1 MFITLGG
8 AMRKP
13 RGWGGPEPSGYETWQ
28 GGPAGGGGG
37 GPLRVWVRG
46 SVFALGL
53 GVAWGA
59 VEVLEF
65 FEVHP
70 ADAGGFDG

>member
-13 RGWGGPEPSGYETWQ
+13 RGGGVPEGQ
-28 GGPAGGGGG
+28 AVL
-37 GPLRVWVRG
+37 PLRVWVRG

-65 FEVHP
+65 FEGQP

>member
-13 RGWGGPEPSGYETWQ
+13 RGWGGPEGQ
-28 GGPAGGGGG
+28 AAL
-37 GPLRVWVRG
+37 PLRVWVRG

>member
-13 RGWGGPEPSGYETWQ
+13 RGGGVPEGQ
-28 GGPAGGGGG
+28 AVL
-37 GPLRVWVRG
+37 PLRVGGWG
-46 SVFALGL
+46 SVFALGF

-70 ADAGGFDG
+70 ADACGFDG

>member
-1 MFITLGG
+1 MTLRVHY
-8 AMRKP
+8 A
-13 RGWGGPEPSGYETWQ
+13 GWCDAQAAGLGGGPEGQ
-28 GGPAGGGGG
+28 AAL
-37 GPLRVWVRG
+37 PLRVWVRG
-46 SVFALGL
+46 SVFALGF